1 MGPLVW
7 DQAVGVVDQYR
18 TIAAIT
24 EHDHPLGRQP
34 GLRHAHEARRRG
46 AAATL
51 KSATV
56 ELDREQHLNRQIRHD
71 LGLDRS
77 EGLGISM

>member
-1 MGPLVW
+1 MVE
-7 DQAVGVVDQYR
+7 QYR
-18 TIAAIT
+18 TIAGVT
-24 EHDHPLGRQP
+24 DHDHPLGREP
-34 GLRHAHEARRRG
+34 GLLHPDESRWRG

-51 KSATV
+51 SWATV
-56 ELDREQHLNRQIRHD
+56 ELDREQHLNRQLRHD